1 MVALSSLLFAM
12 SACTK
17 PGPDDGGQPEKEAPA
32 FPALIENYSV
42 QPGEVL
48 KITFTPNYDWEVS
61 VPSEMRQWFWIKD
74 GSFTVTNIR
83 GTASETPVTVEVC
96 VTDNDEFDKN
106 FSCEVTMKM
115 DSQTK
120 VVAKYMLPAKER
132 TLSVYAA
139 EWNDDGSLKIAEDGE
154 SYVYSMVETS
164 SFDLKWSAADA
175 DFRAPVAVEA
185 NCEWEVEL
193 PEWLATNVPETTSGV
208 VELVFTGV
216 SLEDASGKVVF
227 KAGGEVLKEL
237 DVTVP
242 SCSEMNVYSAVVTDG
257 EFEYGTDGEYLWTDD
272 AVEEVTLAWLG
283 SDFRMPV
290 KIDSKC
296 DWTLEAPEWI
306 TAEIPEETAGL
317 ISLTLMGNPSKYPL
331 EDTSDKLVFKMGD
344 DVVHEMT
351 VNIPGCR
358 DIMSYSVSMNLT
370 KLDFSY
376 IGQIKTTTG
385 YIDGPVEASIFGSS
399 ESDVFAVEFKDGK
412 YDLNASDDPDWI
424 DITVGSF
431 NTAEGADVLQTRDVK
446 ISVTEN
452 AGDERR
458 AVIFFMPYNFW
469 GKLSTLFNDD
479 KTEIKEEF
487 KAYALPVVQY
497 SNDTEYLTPSST
509 EEAMAEAGVSF
520 AAASDEKKAELAA
533 AFGQTKYVYT
543 LAYDNIYARD
553 EAFFTMARPF
563 TSVKVFDQ
571 NKVDQSASEP
581 AFWLNFVSAS
591 ESNNFGVIDMYNGE
605 GFQLPEDP
613 QTGYVVFY
621 DSMGNVL
628 AIVECTSPEAEEV
641 VTPPEVEPGDGTVT
655 DEYGNVFVAT
665 DEYLADPS
673 AAETAGATMYK
684 VSSGPYYEQYKEVGC
699 PILMLE
705 YTSVDTQLEITLPSA
720 VSWFQVMPYTYSD
733 YVTVNDMLI
742 SETSGIMGA
751 SATVVKVKMM
761 QEVASEKAAIE
772 KNNGVKL
779 LLHKDMSTQDP
790 TLVVFC
796 RLNVSE

>member
-1 MVALSSLLFAM
+1 MKIFDNILKMVALSSLLFAM

-42 QPGEVL
+42 HPGEVL

-296 DWTLEAPEWI
+296 DWTLEAPVWI

-331 EDTSDKLVFKMGD
+331 EDTSGKLVFKMGD

-358 DIMSYSVSMNLT
+358 EIMTYSVSMALT
-370 KLDFSY
+370 ELDFNHV
-376 IGQIKTTTG
+376 GQIKASAG
-385 YIDGPVEASIFGSS
+385 FIDGPVTATIFGSS
-399 ESDVFAVEFKDGK
+399 ESDVFAVEYVNGK
-412 YDLNASDDPDWI
+412 YDLNASDNPEWL

-431 NTAEGADVLQTRDVK
+431 DSSDNADVLQSREVTVSVK
-446 ISVTEN
+446 EN
-452 AGDERR
+452 EGDERS
-458 AVIFFMPYNFW
+458 ALLFFMPYNFW
-469 GKLSTLFNDD
+469 GKLSNLFNDE
-479 KTEIKEEF
+479 KTEVKEEF
-487 KAYALPVVQY
+487 KAYAVPVRQL
-497 SNDTEYLTPSST
+497 SNDSEYITPSSAD
-509 EEAMAEAGVSF
+509 EVM
-520 AAASDEKKAELAA
+520 AAAGAEFGPAA
-533 AFGQTKYVYT
+533 DDRKTELTSVFGETKYVYT
-543 LAYDNIYARD
+543 LVYDNIYARD
-553 EAFFTMARPF
+553 EAFLAMARPF

-571 NKVDQSASEP
+571 DKADRSSDES
-581 AFWLNFVSAS
+581 FWLKYTNGGDT
-591 ESNNFGVIDMYNGE
+591 NTFGVIDMYAGE
-605 GFQLPEDP
+605 DMTLPEEP
-613 QTGYVVFY
+613 SVGYVVFY
-621 DSMGNVL
+621 DSLGNVL
-628 AIVECTSPEAEEV
+628 AIVECISPKNEEPV
-641 VTPPEVEPGDGTVT
+641 VTPPEEGGEQDEDGDMVESASSFFT
-655 DEYGNVFVAT
+655 
-665 DEYLADPS
+665 DPS
-673 AAETAGATMYK
+673 AAAAAGASIVK
-684 VSSGPYYEQYKEVGC
+684 VLSGPTYDFCKE
-699 PILMLE
+699 
-705 YTSVDTQLEITLPSA
+705 EISQGATLLKLTLPENVA
-720 VSWFQVMPYTYSD
+720 VGLSLPEDCGYYQMPYSLSSYIKVNGED
-733 YVTVNDMLI
+733 Y
-742 SETSGIMGA
+742 SETSGILNPA
-751 SATVVKVKMM
+751 ITSA
-761 QEVASEKAAIE
+761 EVSMTSLPDGNSQTPYLRFHTSMSETYPFLIVYLYISK
-772 KNNGVKL
+772 
-779 LLHKDMSTQDP
+779 
-790 TLVVFC
+790 
-796 RLNVSE
+796 